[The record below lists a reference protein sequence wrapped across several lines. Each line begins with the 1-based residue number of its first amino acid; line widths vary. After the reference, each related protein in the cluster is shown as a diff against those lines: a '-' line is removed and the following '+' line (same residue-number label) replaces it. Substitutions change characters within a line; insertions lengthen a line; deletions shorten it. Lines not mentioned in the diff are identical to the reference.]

1 MSHYFPERVSDNMK
15 INDSNRINHIK
26 YRVMLSGRHQG
37 TRIEKLLSAQ
47 HVKINMTLMSAQEFS
62 NKLLRIEVRP
72 FTSERNW
79 LSF

>member
-1 MSHYFPERVSDNMK
+1 
-15 INDSNRINHIK
+15 
-26 YRVMLSGRHQG
+26 MLSGRHQG

-47 HVKINMTLMSAQEFS
+47 HVKVNMTLMSAREFS